1 MNKVCLIGRLT
12 AKPELRTTS
21 GNLSTTRF
29 TLAVNRNFTNAQG
42 EREADFITIVA
53 WRKQAENICQY
64 LDKGSLVSVEGRIQ
78 TGSFDD
84 KDGNS
89 RYTTEVIADQVNFL
103 ESRAQR
109 SQSSSNTGTSNGVN
123 PYDYQTSAPSN
134 NYGASNG
141 PSPYDYQTSS
151 PSNNVNVDND
161 PFADFGD
168 SVSIDDNFLD

>member
-1 MNKVCLIGRLT
+1 MNRVCLIGRLT
-12 AKPELRTTS
+12 TKPELRTTS
-21 GNLSTTRF
+21 NNLSTTRF
-29 TLAVNRNFTNAQG
+29 TLAVNRNFSNAQG

-64 LDKGSLVSVEGRIQ
+64 LDKGSQVSVEGRIQ

-84 KDGNS
+84 KDGNR

-103 ESRAQR
+103 ESRNQR
-109 SQSSSNTGTSNGVN
+109 QASNTST
-123 PYDYQTSAPSN
+123 QTS
-134 NYGASNG
+134 G
-141 PSPYDYQTSS
+141 PSPYDYQSQNAST
-151 PSNNVNVDND
+151 PVNNVNVDND

>member
-1 MNKVCLIGRLT
+1 MNRVCLIGRLT

-21 GNLSTTRF
+21 GNISTTRF
-29 TLAVNRNFTNAQG
+29 TLAVNRNFSNANG
-42 EREADFITIVA
+42 EREADFISIVA

-84 KDGNS
+84 KDGNK
-89 RYTTEVIADQVNFL
+89 RYTTDVVADQVNFL
-103 ESRAQR
+103 ESKAQR
-109 SQSSSNTGTSNGVN
+109 SSGSQSNSDVT
-123 PYDYQTSAPSN
+123 PYDYQT
-134 NYGASNG
+134 
-141 PSPYDYQTSS
+141 T
-151 PSNNVNVDND
+151 SNNVSVDND

>member
-1 MNKVCLIGRLT
+1 MNRVCLIGRLT

-21 GNLSTTRF
+21 SNISTTRF
-29 TLAVNRNFTNAQG
+29 TLAVNRNFSNANG
-42 EREADFITIVA
+42 EREADFISIVA

-84 KDGNS
+84 KDGNK
-89 RYTTEVIADQVNFL
+89 RYTTDVVADQVNFL
-103 ESRAQR
+103 ESKSQR
-109 SQSSSNTGTSNGVN
+109 SANSQNSDVT
-123 PYDYQTSAPSN
+123 PYDYQT
-134 NYGASNG
+134 
-141 PSPYDYQTSS
+141 TSS
-151 PSNNVNVDND
+151 NDVNVDND